1 MSEFIYTEKKS
12 QQYHGPISST
22 DFNKRIEQNYAD
34 LLYLYNKY
42 GVLDK
47 KISEIIERVI
57 KENLFL
63 SAAIQDILDRIRAI
77 ESNNTNQI
85 SLYSKSQIDY
95 TPFIGTQY
103 AVTASEALDY
113 NEYYNQLT
121 LPKVTGSSY
130 SKIKFI
136 NAQHGQVIPDFLETR
151 IDNSL
156 AGGDGTGAVID
167 TTPVQN
173 AFLDQPDKIWRRNVI
188 LNEPNPFGVSMYLYI
203 KIPSGSIGSNLSNCI
218 RLSPYPANGVDI
230 VKVEYSTK
238 TNPTLSDADSYRPV
252 NPGYYDGQY
261 DAVGKVA
268 PGGWQTIGLD
278 TIENSGPLNFLFAEA
293 PVTAVRILIRQK
305 NYVIENG
312 KYVYTY
318 GLSNMDVRYEKYLP
332 SGKTFI
338 KFNAPTG
345 KTINEITNVSPKIY
359 NISQSIVS
367 QFSSYKVFYP
377 SGSSYSPGSNSGASA
392 TVYIELTLSMPDNKI
407 PPIISDIIVQ
417 ADYNL

>member
-1 MSEFIYTEKKS
+1 MSEFIYTEKKNH
-12 QQYHGPISST
+12 QHHGPISSS
-22 DFNKRIEQNYAD
+22 DFNERVEQNYSD
-34 LLYLYNKY
+34 LVYLYNKY

-47 KISEIIERVI
+47 KVSEIIERVI

-63 SAAIQDILDRIRAI
+63 SAAIQDVLDRIRAL
-77 ESNNTNQI
+77 ESINTNQL
-85 SLYSKSQIDY
+85 SLYTKSQIDY

-103 AVTASEALDY
+103 AVTASEVLDY

-136 NAQHGQVIPDFLETR
+136 NSEHGQVVPDFLETR

-156 AGGDGTGAVID
+156 AGGDSAGAVID

-188 LNEPNPFGVSMYLYI
+188 LNEPNPLGVSMYLYL
-203 KIPSGSIGSNLSNCI
+203 KIPSGSIGSSLSNCI
-218 RLSPYPANGVDI
+218 RLTPYPASGVDI
-230 VKVEYSTK
+230 VKVEYST
-238 TNPTLSDADSYRPV
+238 TSNPTLSDKDTYRPI

-261 DAVGKVA
+261 DAVGKVI
-268 PGGWQTIGLD
+268 PGGWQNAGED
-278 TIENSGPLNFLFAEA
+278 TIQNAGPVNFMFAETSI
-293 PVTAVRILIRQK
+293 TAVRILLRQK

-312 KYVYTY
+312 KYIYTY
-318 GLSNMDVRYEKYLP
+318 GLSNMDVRYEKHLP
-332 SGKTFI
+332 TGRTFI

-359 NISQSIVS
+359 NMSQSLVS
-367 QFSSYKVFYP
+367 QFSSYRVFYP
-377 SGSSYSPGSNSGASA
+377 NGSTYSPNSNTGTSSS
-392 TVYIELTLSMPDNKI
+392 VYIELTLSMPDNKI
-407 PPIISDIIVQ
+407 PPVVSDIIVQ